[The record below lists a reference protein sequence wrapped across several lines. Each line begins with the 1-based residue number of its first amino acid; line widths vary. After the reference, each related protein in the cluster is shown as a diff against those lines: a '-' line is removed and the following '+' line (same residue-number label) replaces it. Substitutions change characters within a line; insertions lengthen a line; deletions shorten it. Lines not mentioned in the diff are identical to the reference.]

1 MNHSVILRG
10 YRYSVYNRIARV
22 VLHEKGVVYTTEEID
37 PFTADMPKDYLM
49 RHPFGRV
56 PVLSN
61 CDFDVFETSAITRY
75 INAAFEGPQLMSS
88 NAETLARIAQVI
100 SIIDSYGYQPMIRQV
115 FAHRVFR
122 AAVGERADEAEIA
135 TGIDASHTV
144 LGALNTIAK
153 EGRVLNSQTITLADC
168 HLAPMIGY
176 FVQAPEGADAVQA
189 YANLDGWWRT
199 VSKRDSLRVTEPGL
213 PST

>member
-22 VLHEKGVVYTTEEID
+22 ALHEKGVVYTTEEID

-61 CDFDVFETSAITRY
+61 GDFDVFETSAITRY
-75 INAAFEGPQLMSS
+75 INAAFEGPELLSS

-100 SIIDSYGYQPMIRQV
+100 SIIDSYGYRPMIRQV

-122 AAVGERADEAEIA
+122 PAVGERADEAEIMA
-135 TGIDASHTV
+135 GIDASHTV

-153 EGRVLNSQTITLADC
+153 EGRVLNSQTLTLADC

-176 FVQAPEGADAVQA
+176 FVQAPEGAVALQA
-189 YANLDGWWRT
+189 YANLDDWWRT
-199 VSKRDSLRVTEPGL
+199 VSKRDSLRATEPCL